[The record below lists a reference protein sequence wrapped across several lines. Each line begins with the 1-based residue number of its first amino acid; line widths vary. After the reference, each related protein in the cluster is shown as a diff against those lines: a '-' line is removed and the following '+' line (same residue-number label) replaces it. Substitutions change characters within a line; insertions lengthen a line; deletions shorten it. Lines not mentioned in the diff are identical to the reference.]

1 MSPKTINA
9 YDIAASGES
18 KQIAKFNEY
27 KKIISVSPSPIFAA
41 WIPPAESGYKSGV
54 VLNELWM
61 MNSDTVTSQFAEKI
75 SDQKSLYVPAYQ
87 AYLSNGIEKYKK
99 LIRDHNL
106 NSLVIDMKD
115 DYGLLRYESKDPL
128 VMSKAKTSQY
138 AIDIDKFITEFK
150 KDDVYLIARIVAFKR
165 PQSWQSTVTESM
177 QYGIKATGKTMDW
190 NFRGLLKQ
198 MMMVIRL

>member
-1 MSPKTINA
+1 
-9 YDIAASGES
+9 
-18 KQIAKFNEY
+18 
-27 KKIISVSPSPIFAA
+27 
-41 WIPPAESGYKSGV
+41 
-54 VLNELWM
+54 

-150 KDDVYLIARIVAFKR
+150 KDDVYLIARIVAFKDR
-165 PQSWQSTVTESM
+165 NLAK
-177 QYGIKATGKTMDW
+177 YGDGKYAVWNKATGKPWIGT
-190 NFRGLLKQ
+190 RGYETDDDGNKV
-198 MMMVIRL
+198 MTYYDENWVDA